1 MRRRLTFLVAAITS
15 AAVVALLVPLGLLLR
30 TLAEERAIVAA
41 MSQSQALLAVVGSAL
56 TPTNGPPPKD
66 PIAAVTVATNGLL
79 GKRSAGTLSLYYH
92 YRGPQGGRA
101 VAISGPPDP
110 RVQQAIGSDG
120 SWTYRGTPTVV
131 YSTAVLGDD
140 LTFVARAEVGDD
152 LLHQGA
158 ARSTAIV
165 AGLALVVLLVAI
177 FAADRLAKRIT
188 APLYDLAAAADRMRQ
203 GPLEEHVPE
212 QGPREVV
219 ALARALNRLAGR
231 VRQLLASER
240 DAVADLSHRLRTP
253 VTALRLDTEFVDDP
267 EVAERLRGHVT
278 QLERTV
284 DAIVHDAR
292 RPSRSDDV
300 STSCDVGRVVAE
312 RVAFWSALAEDQ
324 GRPLRLA
331 LPDRPLRA
339 RLDAADLA
347 DVVDVLIDNVFE
359 HTDDGTPVEIWVVPR
374 ADGAVVLTVED
385 AGPGLPSIDV
395 INRGKSNKGSTGLGL
410 DIVRRAALA
419 SGGSLELG
427 RSRLGGALVR
437 LVLGRAAR

>member
-1 MRRRLTFLVAAITS
+1 VRRRLTLLVAAITS
-15 AAVVALLVPLGLLLR
+15 AVVLALLIPLALLLR
-30 TLAEERAIVAA
+30 TLAEDRAIAA
-41 MSQSQALLAVVGSAL
+41 AASASQTLL
-56 TPTNGPPPKD
+56 
-66 PIAAVTVATNGLL
+66 TVAVATADGHDATPPGPAVNAQLAELVRTRPGVV
-79 GKRSAGTLSLYYH
+79 LSLY
-92 YRGPQGGRA
+92 GPDGSPVAG
-101 VAISGPPDP
+101 VAIRDP
-110 RVQQAIGSDG
+110 HVQEVIKTKQNS
-120 SWTYRGTPTVV
+120 TRRGTSAVV
-131 YSTAVLGDD
+131 YSMAVADDGDA
-140 LTFVARAEVGDD
+140 FVSRAEVGEP

-158 ARSTAIV
+158 ARAVAIV
-165 AGLALVVLLVAI
+165 AGLALVVLVVAVL
-177 FAADRLAKRIT
+177 AADRLGRRIT
-188 APLYDLAAAADRMRQ
+188 APLYDLAAAADRMRE
-203 GPLEEHVPE
+203 GPLDERVP
-212 QGPREVV
+212 QRGPREVV
-219 ALARALNRLAGR
+219 ALASALNRLAAR
-231 VRQLLASER
+231 IRQLLASER

-267 EVAERLRGHVT
+267 EVAERMRVHVT
-278 QLERTV
+278 QLERTI

-292 RPSRSDDV
+292 RPSRSGQA
-300 STSCDVGRVVAE
+300 SGSCDVGRVVAE

-395 INRGKSNKGSTGLGL
+395 ITRGTSNKGSTGLGL

-419 SGGSLELG
+419 SSGSLELG

-437 LVLGRAAR
+437 LVLGRADT

>member
-1 MRRRLTFLVAAITS
+1 VIAF
-15 AAVVALLVPLGLLLR
+15 LVPLAFLLR
-30 TLAEERAIVAA
+30 QLAEDRAVAA
-41 MSQSQALLAVVGSAL
+41 ATGRSQTLLAVAGGAFAIQGIDGVKTATHGL
-56 TPTNGPPPKD
+56 TGNQTYG
-66 PIAAVTVATNGLL
+66 VV
-79 GKRSAGTLSLYYH
+79 SLYV
-92 YRGPQGGRA
+92 YRRNPPAPRIVVGPDVADPA
-101 VAISGPPDP
+101 VA
-110 RVQQAIGSDG
+110 QAQSKGES
-120 SWTYRGTPTVV
+120 STRRGDPTVV
-131 YSTAVLGDD
+131 YATSVLTRPNQQ
-140 LTFVARAEVGDD
+140 LVLVARTEIDGE
-152 LLHQGA
+152 LLHQGVA
-158 ARSTAIV
+158 SAIAIV
-165 AGLALVVLLVAI
+165 AVLGLIVLLVAI
-177 FAADRLAKRIT
+177 LAADRLARRIT
-188 APLYDLAAAADRMRQ
+188 APLHELAHIADSMRE
-203 GPLEEHVPE
+203 GPLDTRAPGD
-212 QGPREVV
+212 GPPEVV
-219 ALARALNRLAGR
+219 ALAVALNRLAAR

-253 VTALRLDTEFVDDP
+253 VTALRLDTEFVGDP

-292 RPSRSDDV
+292 RPSRSTQMV
-300 STSCDVGRVVAE
+300 AASCDVGRVVGE

-347 DVVDVLIDNVFE
+347 DVVDVLIDNVFA
-359 HTDDGTPVEIWVVPR
+359 HTDDGVPVEIWVVPR

-385 AGPGLPSIDV
+385 AGPGLPSVDIID
-395 INRGKSNKGSTGLGL
+395 RGRSHAGSTGLGL

-437 LVLGRAAR
+437 LVLGRADD

>member
-1 MRRRLTFLVAAITS
+1 MRRRLTVLVAAITS

-41 MSQSQALLAVVGSAL
+41 MSQSQALLAVAESAVS
-56 TPTNGPPPKD
+56 TKD
-66 PIAAVTVATNGLL
+66 GQSLKDQIAVVTTATNGLL
-79 GKRSAGTLSLYYH
+79 GKRSAGTLSFYY
-92 YRGPQGGRA
+92 RARQGPIVA
-101 VAISGPPDP
+101 VSGSSDP
-110 RVQQAIGSDG
+110 RLEQVIGSDG

-131 YSTAVLGDD
+131 YNTAVLGDG

-203 GPLEEHVPE
+203 GPVEEHVPE